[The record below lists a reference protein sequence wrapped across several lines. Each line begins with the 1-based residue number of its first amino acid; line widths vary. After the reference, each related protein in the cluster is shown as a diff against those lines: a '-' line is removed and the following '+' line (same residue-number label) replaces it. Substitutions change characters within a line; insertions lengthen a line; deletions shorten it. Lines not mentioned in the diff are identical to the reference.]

1 MRMHPSLKVLAAA
14 LLTVTL
20 LPGCTIFSGRTLRVG
35 IVGEPA
41 GLELAYTDDASALVG
56 SMVHAGLYRADASF
70 SPTPVLAAGDASS
83 AAGGT
88 KWRVTLR
95 PGLTFHDGSLLTAED
110 VKFTYELAAST
121 RCPLVSDICAVVG
134 NHLVSV
140 ESATDGTLTFTLKSP
155 WAPWQTRGLTIPILP
170 KATLTASLAR
180 LQAKVQSADR
190 NAVSLTRENIAAD
203 IDGGGCAASGG
214 TNCTYASRVTELERT
229 LADAGL
235 DLPDPRGYPQ
245 LNSAGEATGSRDDEQ
260 YARALYARLT
270 ALEGLLLS
278 PTDGQLAAAFPL
290 LDVQSAPVGAGPY
303 EFVERVPGTFVQ
315 LAAFKGYALGVAP
328 MSAMTM
334 TVFASTA
341 GVVKSFQGGGIDWA
355 PDLRAADVAGL
366 NVSSDATLLHTASLR
381 GYNYLAFNTREGRL
395 FANGVARRALASCV
409 DIPAILTGATDD
421 TGIKISSTVAP
432 TSWAAENPAAAESTR
447 DVAGARAALV
457 ADGWVAGQD
466 GVFARAGV
474 RLEADIIVREGQVAR
489 SRAAQLIVDQVA
501 ECGISLT
508 VAELPFVTDIAARLR
523 YPNDFDLYLG
533 AWQWSLDPDDSDIFA
548 STGCPTEE
556 SPAGKNFVCWSNA
569 RVDQLLA
576 QGVSAGSVSSRVG
589 IYATIQSIR
598 RSERPY
604 LLLWGDPGYALIR
617 NRITWATRASDVQSP
632 LYAWSIHT
640 WDLQK

>member
-1 MRMHPSLKVLAAA
+1 MHRSLKVLAAT
-14 LLTVTL
+14 LLTASL
-20 LPGCTIFSGRTLRVG
+20 LTGCSIFSARTIRAG

-41 GLELAYTDDASALVG
+41 GLELSYTDDASAFVG
-56 SMVHAGLYRADASF
+56 SMVHAGLYRADSTFAPS
-70 SPTPVLAAGDASS
+70 PVLAEGDASS

-95 PGLTFHDGSLLTAED
+95 SGLTFHDGSPLTTDD

-121 RCPLVSDICAVVG
+121 RCPLVSDICAVVA

-140 ESATDGTLTFTLKSP
+140 EAGADGALTFTLKSP

-170 KATLTASLAR
+170 KATLESSLAR
-180 LQAKVQSADR
+180 LQAKVQAADR

-245 LNSAGEATGSRDDEQ
+245 LSSVGEPTGSRDDEG
-260 YARALYARLT
+260 YARALYVRLA
-270 ALEGLLLS
+270 ALESLLLA
-278 PTDGQLAAAFPL
+278 PTEGQLAAAFPL

-303 EFVERVPGTFVQ
+303 EFVERVPGSYVQ
-315 LAAFKGYALGVAP
+315 LASFKAFALGEPP
-328 MSAMTM
+328 MSAMTL
-334 TVFASTA
+334 TIFTSST
-341 GVVKSFQGGGIDWA
+341 GVAKAYQGGALDWA

-366 NVSSDATLLHTASLR
+366 TVSEDSTLLHVASLR
-381 GYNYLAFNTREGRL
+381 GYNYLAFNTRDGRI
-395 FANGVARRALASCV
+395 FANSVTRRAIASCV
-409 DIPAILTGATDD
+409 DLPAITAGATDG

-432 TSWAAENPAAAESTR
+432 TSWAAENPAAAETSR
-447 DVAGARAALV
+447 DVAGARAALI
-457 ADGWVAGQD
+457 ADGWTAGED
-466 GVFARAGV
+466 GIFARAGT

-489 SRAAQLIVDQVA
+489 VRAAQLIVDQVA

-508 VAELPFVTDIAARLR
+508 VAELPFTTDIAPRLR

-548 STGCPTEE
+548 SAACPTEE
-556 SPAGKNFVCWSNA
+556 APAGKNFVCWSSP
-569 RVDQLLA
+569 RVDELLA
-576 QGVSAGSVSSRVG
+576 QGVAAGSINSRVG
-589 IYATIQSIR
+589 IYATIQSLR

-604 LLLWGDPGYALIR
+604 LLLWGEPAYALLR
-617 NRITWATRASDVQSP
+617 NRFTWPTREADIQSP

>member
-1 MRMHPSLKVLAAA
+1 MRRSLKILAAA
-14 LLTVTL
+14 LLTATL
-20 LPGCTIFSGRTLRVG
+20 LSGCSVFSARTIRAG

-41 GLELAYTDDASALVG
+41 GLELSYTDDASALVG
-56 SMVHAGLYRADASF
+56 SMVHAGLYRADATF
-70 SPTPVLAAGDASS
+70 APTPVLVTGDASS

-95 PGLTFHDGSLLTAED
+95 SGLTFHDGSPLTTDD

-140 ESATDGTLTFTLKSP
+140 EAGADGALTFTLKAP
-155 WAPWQTRGLTIPILP
+155 WAPWQTRGLTVPILP
-170 KATLTASLAR
+170 KATLAASLAR
-180 LQAKVQSADR
+180 LQEKVKSADR

-203 IDGGGCAASGG
+203 IGGGGCAASGG

-245 LNSAGEATGSRDDEQ
+245 LNSAGEPTGSRDDEQ

-270 ALEGLLLS
+270 SLEALLLS
-278 PTDGQLAAAFPL
+278 PTEGQLAAAFPL
-290 LDVQSAPVGAGPY
+290 LDVQNAPIGAGPY
-303 EFVERVPGTFVQ
+303 EFVERVPGSYVQ
-315 LAAFKGYALGVAP
+315 LAAFKGFALGEPP
-328 MSAMTM
+328 MSAAAL
-334 TVFASTA
+334 TVFASPA
-341 GVVKSFQGGGIDWA
+341 GVVKAFQSGAIDWA

-366 NVSSDATLLHTASLR
+366 AVSDDATLLHAASLR
-381 GYNYLAFNTREGRL
+381 GYNYLAFNTRDGRI
-395 FANGVARRALASCV
+395 FANSVTRRALASCV
-409 DIPAILTGATDD
+409 DLPAVIAGATDN
-421 TGIKISSTVAP
+421 TGIAISSTVAP
-432 TSWAAENPAAAESTR
+432 TSWAAENPAAAETTR
-447 DVAGARAALV
+447 DVPGARAALI
-457 ADGWVAGQD
+457 ADGWVAGED
-466 GVFARAGV
+466 GVFTRAGI

-489 SRAAQLIVDQVA
+489 TRAAQLIVDQVA
-501 ECGISLT
+501 ECGIALT
-508 VAELPFVTDIAARLR
+508 VAELPFTTDIAPRLR

-533 AWQWSLDPDDSDIFA
+533 AWQWGLDPDDSDIFA
-548 STGCPTEE
+548 SNACPTEE
-556 SPAGKNFVCWSNA
+556 APAGKNFVCWSST

-576 QGVSAGSVSSRVG
+576 QGLSAGSISSRVG
-589 IYATIQSIR
+589 IYATVQSLR

-604 LLLWGDPGYALIR
+604 LLLWGDPGYALLR
-617 NRITWATRASDVQSP
+617 NRFTWATRATDLQSL

>member
-1 MRMHPSLKVLAAA
+1 MRRSLKILAAA
-14 LLTVTL
+14 LLAATL
-20 LPGCTIFSGRTLRVG
+20 LSGCSVFSARTIRAG

-41 GLELAYTDDASALVG
+41 GLELSYTDDASALVG
-56 SMVHAGLYRADASF
+56 SMVHAGLYRADATF
-70 SPTPVLAAGDASS
+70 APTPVLVTGDASS

-95 PGLTFHDGSLLTAED
+95 SGLTFHDGSPLTTDD

-134 NHLVSV
+134 NHLASV
-140 ESATDGTLTFTLKSP
+140 EAGADGALTFTLKAP
-155 WAPWQTRGLTIPILP
+155 WAPWQTRGLTVPILP
-170 KATLTASLAR
+170 KATLAASLAR
-180 LQAKVQSADR
+180 LQEKVKSADR

-203 IDGGGCAASGG
+203 IGGGGCAASGG

-245 LNSAGEATGSRDDEQ
+245 LNSAGEPTGSRDDEQ

-270 ALEGLLLS
+270 SLEALLLS
-278 PTDGQLAAAFPL
+278 PTEGQLAASFPL
-290 LDVQSAPVGAGPY
+290 LDVQNAPIGAGPY
-303 EFVERVPGTFVQ
+303 EFVERVPGSYVQ
-315 LAAFKGYALGVAP
+315 LAAFKGFALGEPP
-328 MSAMTM
+328 MSAAAL
-334 TVFASTA
+334 TVFASPA
-341 GVVKSFQGGGIDWA
+341 GVVKAFQSGAIDWA

-366 NVSSDATLLHTASLR
+366 AVSDDATLLHAASLR
-381 GYNYLAFNTREGRL
+381 GYNYLAFNTRDGRI
-395 FANGVARRALASCV
+395 FANSVTRRALASCV
-409 DIPAILTGATDD
+409 DLPAVIAGATDN
-421 TGIKISSTVAP
+421 TGIAISSTVAP
-432 TSWAAENPAAAESTR
+432 TSWAAENPAAAETTR
-447 DVAGARAALV
+447 DVPGARAALI
-457 ADGWVAGQD
+457 ADGWVAGED
-466 GVFARAGV
+466 GVFTRAGT

-489 SRAAQLIVDQVA
+489 TRAAQLIVDQVA

-508 VAELPFVTDIAARLR
+508 VAELPFTTDIAPRLR

-533 AWQWSLDPDDSDIFA
+533 AWQWGLDPDDSDIFA
-548 STGCPTEE
+548 SNACPTEE
-556 SPAGKNFVCWSNA
+556 APAGKNFVCWSST

-576 QGVSAGSVSSRVG
+576 QGLSAGSISSRVG
-589 IYATIQSIR
+589 IYATVQSLR

-604 LLLWGDPGYALIR
+604 LLLWGDPGYALLR
-617 NRITWATRASDVQSP
+617 NRFTWATRATDLQSP

>member
-1 MRMHPSLKVLAAA
+1 MRRSLKILAAA
-14 LLTVTL
+14 LLTATL
-20 LPGCTIFSGRTLRVG
+20 LSGCSVFSARTIRAG

-41 GLELAYTDDASALVG
+41 GLELSYTDDASALVG
-56 SMVHAGLYRADASF
+56 SMVHAGLYRADATF
-70 SPTPVLAAGDASS
+70 APTPVLVTGDASS

-95 PGLTFHDGSLLTAED
+95 SGLTFHDGSPLTTDD

-140 ESATDGTLTFTLKSP
+140 EAGADGALTFTLKAP
-155 WAPWQTRGLTIPILP
+155 WAPWQTRGLTVPILP
-170 KATLTASLAR
+170 KATLAASLAR
-180 LQAKVQSADR
+180 LQEKVKSADR

-203 IDGGGCAASGG
+203 IGGGGCAASGG

-245 LNSAGEATGSRDDEQ
+245 LNSAGEPTGSRDDEQ

-270 ALEGLLLS
+270 SLEALLLS
-278 PTDGQLAAAFPL
+278 PTEGQLAAAFPL
-290 LDVQSAPVGAGPY
+290 LDVQSAPIGAGPY
-303 EFVERVPGTFVQ
+303 EFVERVPGSYVQ
-315 LAAFKGYALGVAP
+315 LAAFNGFALGEPP
-328 MSAMTM
+328 MSAAAL
-334 TVFASTA
+334 TVFASPA
-341 GVVKSFQGGGIDWA
+341 GVVKAFQSGAIDWA

-366 NVSSDATLLHTASLR
+366 AVNDDATLLHAASLR
-381 GYNYLAFNTREGRL
+381 GYNYLAFNTRDGRI
-395 FANGVARRALASCV
+395 FANSVTRRALASCV
-409 DIPAILTGATDD
+409 DLPAVIAGATDN
-421 TGIKISSTVAP
+421 TGIAISSTVAP
-432 TSWAAENPAAAESTR
+432 TSWAAENPAAAETTR
-447 DVAGARAALV
+447 DVPGARAALI
-457 ADGWVAGQD
+457 ADGWVAGED
-466 GVFARAGV
+466 GVFTRAGI

-489 SRAAQLIVDQVA
+489 TRAAQLIVDQVA
-501 ECGISLT
+501 ECGIALT
-508 VAELPFVTDIAARLR
+508 VAELPFTTDIAPRLR

-533 AWQWSLDPDDSDIFA
+533 AWQWGLDPDDSDIFA
-548 STGCPTEE
+548 SNACPTEE
-556 SPAGKNFVCWSNA
+556 APAGKNFVCWSST

-576 QGVSAGSVSSRVG
+576 QGLSAGSISSRVG
-589 IYATIQSIR
+589 IYATVQSLR

-604 LLLWGDPGYALIR
+604 LLLWGDPGYALLR
-617 NRITWATRASDVQSP
+617 NRFTWATRATDLQSP

>member
-1 MRMHPSLKVLAAA
+1 MHRSLKVLAAA
-14 LLTVTL
+14 LLTATL
-20 LPGCTIFSGRTLRVG
+20 LSGCSVFSARTIRAG

-41 GLELAYTDDASALVG
+41 GLELSYTDDASALVG
-56 SMVHAGLYRADASF
+56 SMVHAGLYRADATF
-70 SPTPVLAAGDASS
+70 APIPVLADGDASS

-95 PGLTFHDGSLLTAED
+95 SGLTFHDGSPLTTDD

-121 RCPLVSDICAVVG
+121 RCPLVSDICAVVA

-140 ESATDGTLTFTLKSP
+140 EAGADGALTFTLKAP

-170 KATLTASLAR
+170 KTTLATSLAR

-245 LNSAGEATGSRDDEQ
+245 LSSVGEPTGSRDDEG
-260 YARALYARLT
+260 YARALYVRLA

-278 PTDGQLAAAFPL
+278 PTEGQLAAAFPL

-303 EFVERVPGTFVQ
+303 EFVERVPGSYVQ
-315 LAAFKGYALGVAP
+315 LAAFKGFALGEPP

-334 TVFASTA
+334 TIFTSAT
-341 GVVKSFQGGGIDWA
+341 GVAKAYQGGAIDWA

-366 NVSSDATLLHTASLR
+366 TVNDDSTLLHMASLR
-381 GYNYLAFNTREGRL
+381 GYNYLAFNTRDGRI
-395 FANGVARRALASCV
+395 FANSVTRRALASCV
-409 DIPAILTGATDD
+409 DLPAIITGATDG

-432 TSWAAENPAAAESTR
+432 TSWAAENPAAAETAR
-447 DVAGARAALV
+447 DVAGARAALI
-457 ADGWVAGQD
+457 ADGWAAGED
-466 GVFARAGV
+466 GIFARAGT
-474 RLEADIIVREGQVAR
+474 RLEADIIVREGQAAR
-489 SRAAQLIVDQVA
+489 TRAAQLIVDQVA

-508 VAELPFVTDIAARLR
+508 VAELPFTTDIAPRLR

-548 STGCPTEE
+548 SGACPTEDA
-556 SPAGKNFVCWSNA
+556 PAGKNFVCWSSP
-569 RVDQLLA
+569 RVDELLA
-576 QGVSAGSVSSRVG
+576 QGVSAGSISSRVG
-589 IYATIQSIR
+589 IYATIQSLR

-604 LLLWGDPGYALIR
+604 LLLWGEPAYALLR
-617 NRITWATRASDVQSP
+617 NRFTWATREADIQSP

>member
-1 MRMHPSLKVLAAA
+1 MHRSLKILAAA
-14 LLTVTL
+14 LLAVTL
-20 LPGCTIFSGRTLRVG
+20 LSGCTLLSGRTLRAG

-56 SMVHAGLYRADASF
+56 SLVHAGLYRPDATF
-70 SPTPVLAAGDASS
+70 APIPVLADGDASS

-95 PGLTFHDGSLLTAED
+95 SGLTFHDGSPLTADD
-110 VKFTYELAAST
+110 VVFTYELAAST
-121 RCPLVSDICAVVG
+121 RCPLVSDICAVVA
-134 NHLVSV
+134 NHLVAV
-140 ESATDGTLTFTLKSP
+140 EAGADGALTFTLKSP

-180 LQAKVQSADR
+180 LQAKVQAADR

-245 LNSAGEATGSRDDEQ
+245 LSSAGEPTGSRDDEQ
-260 YARALYARLT
+260 YARALYARLA
-270 ALEGLLLS
+270 ALEGLLLA
-278 PTDGQLAAAFPL
+278 PTEGQLAAGFPL

-303 EFVERVPGTFVQ
+303 EFVERVPGSYVQ
-315 LAAFKGYALGVAP
+315 LAAFKEFALGTPP
-328 MSAMTM
+328 MSAMLL
-334 TVFASTA
+334 TVFVSPA
-341 GVVKSFQGGGIDWA
+341 GVVKAFQASGIDWA
-355 PDLRAADVAGL
+355 PDLRSADVAGL
-366 NVSSDATLLHTASLR
+366 SVSDDATLLHTASLR

-395 FANGVARRALASCV
+395 FANSIIRRALASCV
-409 DIPAILTGATDD
+409 DIPAIITGATDE

-432 TSWAAENPAAAESTR
+432 TSWAAENPAATETTR
-447 DVAGARAALV
+447 DVAGARAALIS
-457 ADGWVAGQD
+457 DGWVAGED
-466 GVFARAGV
+466 GVFTRAGT
-474 RLEADIIVREGQVAR
+474 RLEADIIVREGQAAR
-489 SRAAQLIVDQVA
+489 TRAAQLIVDQVA

-508 VAELPFVTDIAARLR
+508 VAELPFTTNIAPRLR

-548 STGCPTEE
+548 SSACPTEE
-556 SPAGKNFVCWSNA
+556 APAGKNFVCWSSS

-576 QGVSAGSVSSRVG
+576 QGVSAGSLSSRVG
-589 IYATIQSIR
+589 IYATIQSLR

-604 LLLWGDPGYALIR
+604 LLLWGDPGYALLR
-617 NRITWATRASDVQSP
+617 NRFTWETKATDVQSP

>member
-1 MRMHPSLKVLAAA
+1 MRRSLKVLAAA
-14 LLTVTL
+14 LLTATL
-20 LPGCTIFSGRTLRVG
+20 LSGCSVFSARTIRAG

-41 GLELAYTDDASALVG
+41 GLELSYTDDASALVG
-56 SMVHAGLYRADASF
+56 SMVQAGLYRADATF
-70 SPTPVLAAGDASS
+70 APTPVLVTGDASS

-95 PGLTFHDGSLLTAED
+95 SGLTFHDGSPLTTDD

-140 ESATDGTLTFTLKSP
+140 EAGADGALTFTLKAP
-155 WAPWQTRGLTIPILP
+155 WAPWQTRGLTVPILP
-170 KATLTASLAR
+170 KATLAASLAR
-180 LQAKVQSADR
+180 LQEKVKSADR

-203 IDGGGCAASGG
+203 IGGGGCAASGG

-245 LNSAGEATGSRDDEQ
+245 LNSAGEPTGSRDDEQ

-270 ALEGLLLS
+270 SLEALLLS
-278 PTDGQLAAAFPL
+278 PTEGQLAAAFPL
-290 LDVQSAPVGAGPY
+290 LDVQNAPIGAGPY
-303 EFVERVPGTFVQ
+303 EFVERVPGSYVQ
-315 LAAFKGYALGVAP
+315 LAAFKGFALGEPP
-328 MSAMTM
+328 MSAAAL
-334 TVFASTA
+334 TVFTSPA
-341 GVVKSFQGGGIDWA
+341 GVVKAFQSGAIDWA

-366 NVSSDATLLHTASLR
+366 AVSDDATLLHAASLR
-381 GYNYLAFNTREGRL
+381 GYNYLAFNTRDGRI
-395 FANGVARRALASCV
+395 FANSVTRRALASCV
-409 DIPAILTGATDD
+409 DLPAVIAGATDN
-421 TGIKISSTVAP
+421 TGIAISSTVAP
-432 TSWAAENPAAAESTR
+432 TSWAAENPAAAETTR
-447 DVAGARAALV
+447 DVPGARAALI
-457 ADGWVAGQD
+457 ADGWVAGED
-466 GVFARAGV
+466 GVFTRAGT

-489 SRAAQLIVDQVA
+489 TRAAQLIVDQVA

-508 VAELPFVTDIAARLR
+508 VAELPFTTDIAPRLR

-533 AWQWSLDPDDSDIFA
+533 AWQWGLDPDDSDIFA
-548 STGCPTEE
+548 SNACPTEE
-556 SPAGKNFVCWSNA
+556 APAGKNFVCWSST

-576 QGVSAGSVSSRVG
+576 QGLSAGSISSRVG
-589 IYATIQSIR
+589 IYATVQSLR

-604 LLLWGDPGYALIR
+604 LLLWGDPGYALLR
-617 NRITWATRASDVQSP
+617 NRFTWATRATDLQSP

>member
-1 MRMHPSLKVLAAA
+1 MHRSLKILAAA
-14 LLTVTL
+14 LLTATL
-20 LPGCTIFSGRTLRVG
+20 LSGCTILSGRTLRAG

-56 SMVHAGLYRADASF
+56 SLVHAGLYRPDATF
-70 SPTPVLAAGDASS
+70 APIPVLADGDASS

-88 KWRVTLR
+88 NWRVTLR
-95 PGLTFHDGSLLTAED
+95 SGLTFHDGSPLTADD
-110 VKFTYELAAST
+110 VVFTYELAAST
-121 RCPLVSDICAVVG
+121 RCPLVSDICAVVA
-134 NHLVSV
+134 NHLVAV
-140 ESATDGTLTFTLKSP
+140 EAGADGGLTFTLKSP

-180 LQAKVQSADR
+180 LQAKVQAADR

-245 LNSAGEATGSRDDEQ
+245 LSSAGEPTGSRDDEQ
-260 YARALYARLT
+260 YARALYARLA
-270 ALEGLLLS
+270 ALEGLLLA
-278 PTDGQLAAAFPL
+278 PTEGQLAAGFPL

-303 EFVERVPGTFVQ
+303 EFVERVPGSYVQ
-315 LAAFKGYALGVAP
+315 LAAFKEFALGTPP
-328 MSAMTM
+328 MSAMLL
-334 TVFASTA
+334 TVFVSPA
-341 GVVKSFQGGGIDWA
+341 GVVKAFQASGIDWA
-355 PDLRAADVAGL
+355 PDLRSADVAGL
-366 NVSSDATLLHTASLR
+366 SVSDDATLLHTASLR

-395 FANGVARRALASCV
+395 FANSIIRRALASCV
-409 DIPAILTGATDD
+409 DIPAIITGATDE

-432 TSWAAENPAAAESTR
+432 TSWAAENPAATETTR
-447 DVAGARAALV
+447 DVAGARAALIS
-457 ADGWVAGQD
+457 DGWVAGED
-466 GVFARAGV
+466 GVFTRAGT
-474 RLEADIIVREGQVAR
+474 RLEADIIVREGQAAR
-489 SRAAQLIVDQVA
+489 TRAAQLIVDQVA

-508 VAELPFVTDIAARLR
+508 VAELPFTTNIAPRLR

-548 STGCPTEE
+548 SSACPTEE
-556 SPAGKNFVCWSNA
+556 APAGKNFVCWSSS

-576 QGVSAGSVSSRVG
+576 QGVSAGSLSSRVG
-589 IYATIQSIR
+589 IYATIQSLR

-604 LLLWGDPGYALIR
+604 LLLWGDPGYALLR
-617 NRITWATRASDVQSP
+617 NRFTWETKATDVQSP

>member
-1 MRMHPSLKVLAAA
+1 MRRSLKVLAAA
-14 LLTVTL
+14 LLTTTL
-20 LPGCTIFSGRTLRVG
+20 LSGCSVFSARTIRAG

-41 GLELAYTDDASALVG
+41 GLELSYTDDASALVG
-56 SMVHAGLYRADASF
+56 SMVHAGLYRADATF
-70 SPTPVLAAGDASS
+70 APTPVLVTGDASS

-95 PGLTFHDGSLLTAED
+95 SGLTFHDGSPLTTDD

-140 ESATDGTLTFTLKSP
+140 EAGADGALTFTLKAP
-155 WAPWQTRGLTIPILP
+155 WAPWQTRGLTVPILP
-170 KATLTASLAR
+170 KATLAASLAR
-180 LQAKVQSADR
+180 LQEKVKSADR

-203 IDGGGCAASGG
+203 IGGGGCAASGG

-245 LNSAGEATGSRDDEQ
+245 LNSAGEPTGSRDDEQ

-270 ALEGLLLS
+270 SLEALLLS
-278 PTDGQLAAAFPL
+278 PTEGQLAAAFPL
-290 LDVQSAPVGAGPY
+290 LDVQNAPIGAGPY
-303 EFVERVPGTFVQ
+303 EFVERVPGSYVQ
-315 LAAFKGYALGVAP
+315 LAAFKGFALGEPP
-328 MSAMTM
+328 MSAAAL
-334 TVFASTA
+334 TVFASPA
-341 GVVKSFQGGGIDWA
+341 GVVKAFQSGAIDWA

-366 NVSSDATLLHTASLR
+366 AVSDDATLLHAASLR
-381 GYNYLAFNTREGRL
+381 GYNYLAFNTRDGRI
-395 FANGVARRALASCV
+395 FANSVTRRALASCV
-409 DIPAILTGATDD
+409 DLPAVIAGATDN
-421 TGIKISSTVAP
+421 TGIAISSTVAP
-432 TSWAAENPAAAESTR
+432 TSWAAENPAAAETTR
-447 DVAGARAALV
+447 DVPGARAALI
-457 ADGWVAGQD
+457 ADGWVAGED
-466 GVFARAGV
+466 GVFTRAGI

-489 SRAAQLIVDQVA
+489 IRAAQLIVDQVA

-508 VAELPFVTDIAARLR
+508 VAELPFTTDIAPRLR

-533 AWQWSLDPDDSDIFA
+533 AWQWGLDPDDSDIFA
-548 STGCPTEE
+548 SNACPTEE
-556 SPAGKNFVCWSNA
+556 APAGKNFVCWSST

-576 QGVSAGSVSSRVG
+576 QGLSAGSISSRVG
-589 IYATIQSIR
+589 IYATVQSLR

-604 LLLWGDPGYALIR
+604 LLLWGDPGYALLR
-617 NRITWATRASDVQSP
+617 NRFTWATRATDLQSP

>member
-1 MRMHPSLKVLAAA
+1 MHRSLKILAAA
-14 LLTVTL
+14 LLAVTL
-20 LPGCTIFSGRTLRVG
+20 LSGCTLLSGRTLRAG

-56 SMVHAGLYRADASF
+56 SLVHAGLYRPDATF
-70 SPTPVLAAGDASS
+70 APIPVLADGDASS

-95 PGLTFHDGSLLTAED
+95 SGLTFHDGSPLTADD
-110 VKFTYELAAST
+110 VVFTYELAAST
-121 RCPLVSDICAVVG
+121 RCPLVSDICAVVA
-134 NHLVSV
+134 NHLVAV
-140 ESATDGTLTFTLKSP
+140 EAGADGALTFTLKSP

-180 LQAKVQSADR
+180 LQAKVQAADR

-245 LNSAGEATGSRDDEQ
+245 LSSAGEPTGSRDDEQ
-260 YARALYARLT
+260 YARALYARLA
-270 ALEGLLLS
+270 ALEGLLLA
-278 PTDGQLAAAFPL
+278 PTEGQLAAGFPL

-303 EFVERVPGTFVQ
+303 EFVERVPGSYVQ
-315 LAAFKGYALGVAP
+315 LAAFKEFALGTPP
-328 MSAMTM
+328 MSAMLL
-334 TVFASTA
+334 TVFASPA
-341 GVVKSFQGGGIDWA
+341 GVVKAFQASGIDWA
-355 PDLRAADVAGL
+355 PDLRSADVAGL
-366 NVSSDATLLHTASLR
+366 SVSDDATLLHTASLR

-395 FANGVARRALASCV
+395 FANSIIRRALASCV
-409 DIPAILTGATDD
+409 DIPAIITGATDE

-432 TSWAAENPAAAESTR
+432 TSWAAENPAATETTR
-447 DVAGARAALV
+447 DVAGARAALIS
-457 ADGWVAGQD
+457 DGWVAGED
-466 GVFARAGV
+466 GVFTRAGT
-474 RLEADIIVREGQVAR
+474 RLEADIIVREGQAAR
-489 SRAAQLIVDQVA
+489 TRAAQLIVDQVA

-508 VAELPFVTDIAARLR
+508 VAELPFTSNIAPRLR

-548 STGCPTEE
+548 SSACPTEE
-556 SPAGKNFVCWSNA
+556 APAGKNFVCWSSS

-576 QGVSAGSVSSRVG
+576 QGVSAGSLSSRVG
-589 IYATIQSIR
+589 IYATIQSLR

-604 LLLWGDPGYALIR
+604 LLLWGDPGYALLR
-617 NRITWATRASDVQSP
+617 NRFTWETKATDVQSP

>member
-1 MRMHPSLKVLAAA
+1 MHRSLKVLAAA
-14 LLTVTL
+14 LITATL
-20 LPGCTIFSGRTLRVG
+20 LSGCSVFSARTIRAG

-41 GLELAYTDDASALVG
+41 GLELSYTDDASAFVG
-56 SMVHAGLYRADASF
+56 SMVHAGLYRADATF
-70 SPTPVLAAGDASS
+70 APTPVLAAGDASS

-95 PGLTFHDGSLLTAED
+95 TGLTFHDGSPVTTDD
-110 VKFTYELAAST
+110 VKFTYGLAAST
-121 RCPLVSDICAVVG
+121 RCPLVTDICAVVG

-140 ESATDGTLTFTLKSP
+140 EAGADGALTFTLKAP

-180 LQAKVQSADR
+180 LQEQVQSADR

-203 IDGGGCAASGG
+203 IGGGGCAASGG

-235 DLPDPRGYPQ
+235 DLPDPRGFPQ
-245 LNSAGEATGSRDDEQ
+245 LNSAGEPTGSRDDEQ

-270 ALEGLLLS
+270 ALEALLLS
-278 PTDGQLAAAFPL
+278 PTEGQLAAAFPL

-303 EFVERVPGTFVQ
+303 EFVERVPGSYLQ
-315 LAAFKGYALGVAP
+315 LAAFKGFAFGEPP
-328 MSAMTM
+328 MSATAL
-334 TVFASTA
+334 TVFASST
-341 GVVKSFQGGGIDWA
+341 GVVKAFQGGSIDWA
-355 PDLRAADVAGL
+355 PDLRAADVAGIT
-366 NVSSDATLLHTASLR
+366 VSDDATLLHTASLR
-381 GYNYLAFNTREGRL
+381 GYNYLAFNTREGRI
-395 FANGVARRALASCV
+395 FANSVARRALASCV
-409 DIPAILTGATDD
+409 DIPAVIAGATDG
-421 TGIKISSTVAP
+421 TGITISSTVAP
-432 TSWAAENPAAAESTR
+432 TSWAAENPAAAETTR
-447 DVAGARAALV
+447 DVAAARAALL
-457 ADGWVAGQD
+457 ADGWVAGED
-466 GVFARAGV
+466 GIFARGGT

-489 SRAAQLIVDQVA
+489 TRAAQLIVDQVA

-508 VAELPFVTDIAARLR
+508 VAELPFTTDIAPRLR

-533 AWQWSLDPDDSDIFA
+533 AWQWGLDPDDSDIFA
-548 STGCPTEE
+548 SNACPTEE
-556 SPAGKNFVCWSNA
+556 APAGKNFVCWSST

-576 QGVSAGSVSSRVG
+576 QGLAAGSTNSRVG
-589 IYATIQSIR
+589 IYATIQSLR

-604 LLLWGDPGYALIR
+604 LLLWGDPGFALLR
-617 NRITWATRASDVQSP
+617 NRFTWATKASDVQSP

>member
-1 MRMHPSLKVLAAA
+1 MHRSLKILAAA
-14 LLTVTL
+14 LLTATL
-20 LPGCTIFSGRTLRVG
+20 LSGCSIFSARTIRVG

-41 GLELAYTDDASALVG
+41 GLELSYTDDASALVG
-56 SMVHAGLYRADASF
+56 SMVHAGLYRADATF
-70 SPTPVLAAGDASS
+70 APTPVLVTGDASS

-95 PGLTFHDGSLLTAED
+95 SGLTFHDGSPLTTDD

-140 ESATDGTLTFTLKSP
+140 EAGADGALTFTLKAP
-155 WAPWQTRGLTIPILP
+155 WAPWQTRGLTVPILP
-170 KATLTASLAR
+170 KATLAASLAR
-180 LQAKVQSADR
+180 LQEKVKSADR

-203 IDGGGCAASGG
+203 IGGGGCAASGG

-245 LNSAGEATGSRDDEQ
+245 LNSAGEPTGSRDDEQ

-270 ALEGLLLS
+270 SLEALLLS
-278 PTDGQLAAAFPL
+278 PTEGQLAAAFPL
-290 LDVQSAPVGAGPY
+290 LDVQNAPIGAGPY
-303 EFVERVPGTFVQ
+303 EFVERVSGSYVQ
-315 LAAFKGYALGVAP
+315 LAAFKGFALGEPP
-328 MSAMTM
+328 MSAAAL
-334 TVFASTA
+334 TVFASPA
-341 GVVKSFQGGGIDWA
+341 GVVKAFQSGAIDWA

-366 NVSSDATLLHTASLR
+366 AVNDDATLLHAASLR
-381 GYNYLAFNTREGRL
+381 GYNYLAFNTRDGRI
-395 FANGVARRALASCV
+395 FANSVTRRALASCV
-409 DIPAILTGATDD
+409 DLPAVIAGATDN
-421 TGIKISSTVAP
+421 TGIAISSTVAP
-432 TSWAAENPAAAESTR
+432 TSWAAENPAAAETTR
-447 DVAGARAALV
+447 DVPGARAALI
-457 ADGWVAGQD
+457 ADGWVAGED
-466 GVFARAGV
+466 GVFTRAGI

-489 SRAAQLIVDQVA
+489 TRAAQLIVDQVA

-508 VAELPFVTDIAARLR
+508 VAELPFTTDIAPRLR

-533 AWQWSLDPDDSDIFA
+533 AWQWGLDPDDSDIFA
-548 STGCPTEE
+548 SNACPTEE
-556 SPAGKNFVCWSNA
+556 APAGKNFVCWSST

-576 QGVSAGSVSSRVG
+576 QGLSAGSISSRVG
-589 IYATIQSIR
+589 IYATVQSLR

-604 LLLWGDPGYALIR
+604 LLLWGDPGYALLR
-617 NRITWATRASDVQSP
+617 NRFTWATRATDLQSP

>member
-1 MRMHPSLKVLAAA
+1 MHRSLKVLAAA
-14 LLTVTL
+14 LLTATL
-20 LPGCTIFSGRTLRVG
+20 LSGCSVFSARTIRAG

-41 GLELAYTDDASALVG
+41 GLELSYTDDASALVG
-56 SMVHAGLYRADASF
+56 SMVHAGLYRADATF
-70 SPTPVLAAGDASS
+70 APTPVLADGDASS

-95 PGLTFHDGSLLTAED
+95 SGLTFHDGSPLTTDD

-121 RCPLVSDICAVVG
+121 RCPLVSDICAVVA

-140 ESATDGTLTFTLKSP
+140 EAGADGALTFTLKSP

-245 LNSAGEATGSRDDEQ
+245 LNSAGEPTGSRDDEQ
-260 YARALYARLT
+260 YARALYVRLA
-270 ALEGLLLS
+270 ALEGLLLA
-278 PTDGQLAAAFPL
+278 PTEGQIGAAYPL

-303 EFVERVPGTFVQ
+303 EFEERVPGSYVQ
-315 LAAFKGYALGVAP
+315 LSAFKGFALGAPP
-328 MSAMTM
+328 MSAITL
-334 TVFASTA
+334 TVFASPS
-341 GVVKSFQGGGIDWA
+341 GVVKAFKSGGIDWA

-366 NVSSDATLLHTASLR
+366 SVSDDATLLHVASLR
-381 GYNYLAFNTREGRL
+381 GYNYLAFNTREGRI
-395 FANGVARRALASCV
+395 FANSVTRRALASCV
-409 DIPAILTGATDD
+409 DLPAIISGATDG

-432 TSWAAENPAAAESTR
+432 TSWAAENPAAAEATR
-447 DVAGARAALV
+447 DVAGARAALI
-457 ADGWVAGQD
+457 ADGWAAGED
-466 GVFARAGV
+466 GIFARAGT

-489 SRAAQLIVDQVA
+489 TRAAQLIVDQVA
-501 ECGISLT
+501 ECGIALT
-508 VAELPFVTDIAARLR
+508 VAELPFTTDIAPRLR
-523 YPNDFDLYLG
+523 YPNDFDVYLG
-533 AWQWSLDPDDSDIFA
+533 AWQWGLDPDDSDIFTSSA
-548 STGCPTEE
+548 CPTEE
-556 SPAGKNFVCWSNA
+556 APAGKNFVCWSNS

-576 QGVSAGSVSSRVG
+576 QGVSAGSISSRVG
-589 IYATIQSIR
+589 IYATIQALR

-604 LLLWGDPGYALIR
+604 LLLWGDPAYALLR
-617 NRITWATRASDVQSP
+617 NRFTWATKEADVQSP
-632 LYAWSIHT
+632 LYAWAIHT

>member
-1 MRMHPSLKVLAAA
+1 MHRSLRVLAAA
-14 LLTVTL
+14 LLTATVL
-20 LPGCTIFSGRTLRVG
+20 SGCSVFSARTIRAG

-41 GLELAYTDDASALVG
+41 GLEAAYTDDASALVG
-56 SMVHAGLYRADASF
+56 SMVHAGLYRADATF
-70 SPTPVLAAGDASS
+70 APAPVLAEGEAAS

-95 PGLTFHDGSLLTAED
+95 SGLTFHDGSPLTTDD

-121 RCPLVSDICAVVG
+121 RCPLVSDICAVVA

-140 ESATDGTLTFTLKSP
+140 EAGADGALTFTLKSP

-170 KATLTASLAR
+170 KAALTASLAR
-180 LQAKVQSADR
+180 LQAQVQAADR

-245 LNSAGEATGSRDDEQ
+245 LNSAGEPTGSRDDEQ
-260 YARALYARLT
+260 YGRALYVRLA
-270 ALEGLLLS
+270 ALEGLLLA
-278 PTDGQLAAAFPL
+278 PTEGQLGAAYPL
-290 LDVQSAPVGAGPY
+290 LDVQSAPIGAGPY
-303 EFVERVPGTFVQ
+303 SFVERVPGGYVQ
-315 LAAFKGYALGVAP
+315 LAAFNGFALGAP
-328 MSAMTM
+328 PMTAMTLS
-334 TVFASTA
+334 VFASPSGA
-341 GVVKSFQGGGIDWA
+341 VKSFQSGAIDWV
-355 PDLRAADVAGL
+355 PDLRASDVAGL
-366 NVSSDATLLHTASLR
+366 NVSDDATLLHVASLR

-395 FANGVARRALASCV
+395 FSNSVTRRALASCV
-409 DIPAILTGATDD
+409 DLPAIITGATDG

-432 TSWAAENPAAAESTR
+432 TSWATENPPPAETTR
-447 DVAGARAALV
+447 DVAGARAALI
-457 ADGWVAGQD
+457 ADGWAAGED
-466 GVFARAGV
+466 GIFARAGT

-489 SRAAQLIVDQVA
+489 TRAAQLLVDQVA

-508 VAELPFVTDIAARLR
+508 VAELPYTTDIAPRLR

-548 STGCPTEE
+548 SSACPTEE
-556 SPAGKNFVCWSNA
+556 APAGKNFVCWSSS
-569 RVDQLLA
+569 RVDQLLS
-576 QGVSAGSVSSRVG
+576 QGVSAGSISSRVG
-589 IYATIQSIR
+589 IYATIQSLR
-598 RSERPY
+598 RSDRPY
-604 LLLWGDPGYALIR
+604 LLLWGEPGYALLR
-617 NRITWATRASDVQSP
+617 NRFTWATRAADVQSP

>member
-1 MRMHPSLKVLAAA
+1 MHRSLKILAAA
-14 LLTVTL
+14 LLTATL
-20 LPGCTIFSGRTLRVG
+20 LSGCTIFSGRTLRAG

-56 SMVHAGLYRADASF
+56 SLVHAGLYRPDATF
-70 SPTPVLAAGDASS
+70 APIPVLADGDASS

-95 PGLTFHDGSLLTAED
+95 SGLTFHDGSPLTADD
-110 VKFTYELAAST
+110 VVFTYELAAST
-121 RCPLVSDICAVVG
+121 RCPLVSDICAVVA
-134 NHLVSV
+134 NHLVAV
-140 ESATDGTLTFTLKSP
+140 EAGADGALTFTLKSP

-180 LQAKVQSADR
+180 LQAKVQAADR

-245 LNSAGEATGSRDDEQ
+245 LSSAGEPTGSRDDEQ
-260 YARALYARLT
+260 YARALYARLA
-270 ALEGLLLS
+270 ALEGLLLA
-278 PTDGQLAAAFPL
+278 PTEGQLAAGFPL

-303 EFVERVPGTFVQ
+303 EFVERVPGSYVQ
-315 LAAFKGYALGVAP
+315 LAAFKEFALGTPP
-328 MSAMTM
+328 MSAMLL
-334 TVFASTA
+334 TVFASPA
-341 GVVKSFQGGGIDWA
+341 GVVKAFQASGIDWA
-355 PDLRAADVAGL
+355 PDLRSADVAGL
-366 NVSSDATLLHTASLR
+366 SVSDDATLLHTASLR

-395 FANGVARRALASCV
+395 FANSIIRRALASCV
-409 DIPAILTGATDD
+409 DIPAIITGATDE

-432 TSWAAENPAAAESTR
+432 TSWAAENPAATETTR
-447 DVAGARAALV
+447 DVAGARAALIS
-457 ADGWVAGQD
+457 DGWVAGED
-466 GVFARAGV
+466 GVFTRAGT
-474 RLEADIIVREGQVAR
+474 RLEADIIVREGQAAR
-489 SRAAQLIVDQVA
+489 TRAAQLIVDQVA

-508 VAELPFVTDIAARLR
+508 VAELPFTSNIAPRLR

-548 STGCPTEE
+548 SSACPTEE
-556 SPAGKNFVCWSNA
+556 APAGKNFVCWSSS

-576 QGVSAGSVSSRVG
+576 QGVSAGSLSSRVG
-589 IYATIQSIR
+589 IYATIQSLR

-604 LLLWGDPGYALIR
+604 LLLWGDPGYALLR
-617 NRITWATRASDVQSP
+617 NRFTWETKATDVQSP

>member
-1 MRMHPSLKVLAAA
+1 MHRSLKVLAAT
-14 LLTVTL
+14 LLTASL
-20 LPGCTIFSGRTLRVG
+20 LTGCSIFSARTIRAG

-41 GLELAYTDDASALVG
+41 GLELSYTDDASALVG
-56 SMVHAGLYRADASF
+56 SMVHAGLYRADSTFAPS
-70 SPTPVLAAGDASS
+70 PVLAEGDASS

-95 PGLTFHDGSLLTAED
+95 SGLTFHDGSPLTTDD

-121 RCPLVSDICAVVG
+121 RCPLVSDICAVVA

-140 ESATDGTLTFTLKSP
+140 EAGADGALTFTLKSP

-170 KATLTASLAR
+170 KATLESSLAR
-180 LQAKVQSADR
+180 LQAKVQAADR

-245 LNSAGEATGSRDDEQ
+245 LSSVGEPTGSRDDEG
-260 YARALYARLT
+260 YARALYVRLA
-270 ALEGLLLS
+270 ALESLLLA
-278 PTDGQLAAAFPL
+278 PTEGQLAAAFPL

-303 EFVERVPGTFVQ
+303 EFVERVPGSYVQ
-315 LAAFKGYALGVAP
+315 LASFKAFALGEPP
-328 MSAMTM
+328 MSAMTL
-334 TVFASTA
+334 TIFTSST
-341 GVVKSFQGGGIDWA
+341 GVAKAYQGGALDWA

-366 NVSSDATLLHTASLR
+366 TVSEDSTLLHVASLR
-381 GYNYLAFNTREGRL
+381 GYNYLAFNTRDGRI
-395 FANGVARRALASCV
+395 FANSVTRRAIASCV
-409 DIPAILTGATDD
+409 DLPAITAGATDG

-432 TSWAAENPAAAESTR
+432 TSWAAENPAAAETSR
-447 DVAGARAALV
+447 DVAGARAALI
-457 ADGWVAGQD
+457 ADGWTAGED
-466 GVFARAGV
+466 GIFARAGT

-489 SRAAQLIVDQVA
+489 VRAAQLIVDQVA

-508 VAELPFVTDIAARLR
+508 VAELPFTTDIAPRLR

-548 STGCPTEE
+548 SAACPTEE
-556 SPAGKNFVCWSNA
+556 APAGKNFVCWSSP
-569 RVDQLLA
+569 RVDELLA
-576 QGVSAGSVSSRVG
+576 QGVAAGSINSRVG
-589 IYATIQSIR
+589 IYATIQSLR

-604 LLLWGDPGYALIR
+604 LLLWGEPAYALLR
-617 NRITWATRASDVQSP
+617 NRFTWPTREADIQSP

>member
-1 MRMHPSLKVLAAA
+1 MRRSLKILAAA
-14 LLTVTL
+14 LLAATL
-20 LPGCTIFSGRTLRVG
+20 LSGCSVFSARTIRAG

-41 GLELAYTDDASALVG
+41 GLELSYTDDASALVG
-56 SMVHAGLYRADASF
+56 SMVHAGLYRADATF
-70 SPTPVLAAGDASS
+70 APTPVLVTGDASS

-95 PGLTFHDGSLLTAED
+95 SGLTFHDGSPLTTDD

-140 ESATDGTLTFTLKSP
+140 EAGADGALTFTLKAP
-155 WAPWQTRGLTIPILP
+155 WAPWQTRGLTVPILP
-170 KATLTASLAR
+170 KATLAASLAR
-180 LQAKVQSADR
+180 LQEKVKSADR

-203 IDGGGCAASGG
+203 IGGGGCAASGG

-245 LNSAGEATGSRDDEQ
+245 LNSAGEPTGSRDDEQ

-270 ALEGLLLS
+270 SLEALLLS
-278 PTDGQLAAAFPL
+278 PTEGQLAAAFPL
-290 LDVQSAPVGAGPY
+290 LDVQNAPIGAGPY
-303 EFVERVPGTFVQ
+303 EFVERVPGSYVQ
-315 LAAFKGYALGVAP
+315 LAAFKGFALGEPP
-328 MSAMTM
+328 MSAAAL
-334 TVFASTA
+334 TVFASPA
-341 GVVKSFQGGGIDWA
+341 GVVKAFQSGAIDWA

-366 NVSSDATLLHTASLR
+366 AVSDDATLLHAASLR
-381 GYNYLAFNTREGRL
+381 GYNYLAFNTRDGRV
-395 FANGVARRALASCV
+395 FANSVTRRALAACV
-409 DIPAILTGATDD
+409 DLPAVIAGATDN
-421 TGIKISSTVAP
+421 TGIAISSTVAP
-432 TSWAAENPAAAESTR
+432 TSWAAENPAAAETTR
-447 DVAGARAALV
+447 DVPGARAALI
-457 ADGWVAGQD
+457 ADGWVAGED
-466 GVFARAGV
+466 GVFTRAGT

-489 SRAAQLIVDQVA
+489 TRAAQLIVDQVA

-508 VAELPFVTDIAARLR
+508 VAELPFTTDIAPRLR

-533 AWQWSLDPDDSDIFA
+533 AWQWGLDPDDSDIFA
-548 STGCPTEE
+548 SNACPTEE
-556 SPAGKNFVCWSNA
+556 APAGKNFVCWSST

-576 QGVSAGSVSSRVG
+576 QGLSAGSISSRVG
-589 IYATIQSIR
+589 IYATVQSLR

-604 LLLWGDPGYALIR
+604 LLLWGDPGYALLR
-617 NRITWATRASDVQSP
+617 NRFTWATRATDLQSP

>member
-1 MRMHPSLKVLAAA
+1 MHRSLQVLAAA
-14 LLTVTL
+14 LLTATL
-20 LPGCTIFSGRTLRVG
+20 LSGCSVFSARTIRAG

-41 GLELAYTDDASALVG
+41 GLELSYTDDASALVG
-56 SMVHAGLYRADASF
+56 SMVHAGLYRADATF
-70 SPTPVLAAGDASS
+70 APTPVLADGDASS

-95 PGLTFHDGSLLTAED
+95 SGLTFHDGSPLTTDD

-121 RCPLVSDICAVVG
+121 RCPLVSDICAVVA

-140 ESATDGTLTFTLKSP
+140 EAGADGALTFTLKAP

-170 KATLTASLAR
+170 KATLGSSLTR
-180 LQAKVQSADR
+180 LQAKLEAADR
-190 NAVSLTRENIAAD
+190 NAISLTRENIAAD

-235 DLPDPRGYPQ
+235 ELPDPRGYPQ
-245 LNSAGEATGSRDDEQ
+245 LSSVGEPTGSRDDEG
-260 YARALYARLT
+260 YARALYVRLA
-270 ALEGLLLS
+270 ALEGLLLA
-278 PTDGQLAAAFPL
+278 PTEGQLAAAFPL

-303 EFVERVPGTFVQ
+303 EFVERVPGSYVQ
-315 LAAFKGYALGVAP
+315 LAAFKAYALGEPP
-328 MSAMTM
+328 MSAMTL
-334 TVFASTA
+334 TVFTSPT
-341 GVVKSFQGGGIDWA
+341 GVAKAFQGGAIDWA

-366 NVSSDATLLHTASLR
+366 TVNDDASLLQVASLR
-381 GYNYLAFNTREGRL
+381 GYNYLAFNTRDGRI
-395 FANGVARRALASCV
+395 FASSVARRALASCV
-409 DIPAILTGATDD
+409 DVPAIIIGATDG

-432 TSWAAENPAAAESTR
+432 TSWAAENPAAAETTR
-447 DVAGARAALV
+447 DVAGARAALI
-457 ADGWVAGQD
+457 ADGWTAGED
-466 GVFARAGV
+466 GVFARAGT
-474 RLEADIIVREGQVAR
+474 RLEADIIVREGQAAR
-489 SRAAQLIVDQVA
+489 TRAAQLIVDQVA

-508 VAELPFVTDIAARLR
+508 VAELPFATDIAPRLR

-548 STGCPTEE
+548 SSACPTEDA
-556 SPAGKNFVCWSNA
+556 PAGKNFVCWSSP
-569 RVDQLLA
+569 RVDELLA
-576 QGVSAGSVSSRVG
+576 QGVSAGSISSRVG
-589 IYATIQSIR
+589 IYATIQSLR

-604 LLLWGDPGYALIR
+604 LLLWGEPAYALLR
-617 NRITWATRASDVQSP
+617 NRFTWATREADIQSP

>member
-1 MRMHPSLKVLAAA
+1 MHRSLKILAAA
-14 LLTVTL
+14 LLTATL
-20 LPGCTIFSGRTLRVG
+20 LSGCSIFSARTIRVG

-41 GLELAYTDDASALVG
+41 GLELSYTDDSSALVG
-56 SMVHAGLYRADASF
+56 SMVHAGLYRADATF
-70 SPTPVLAAGDASS
+70 APTPVLAEGDASS

-95 PGLTFHDGSLLTAED
+95 SGLTFHDGSPLTTED

-121 RCPLVSDICAVVG
+121 RCPLVSDICAVVA

-140 ESATDGTLTFTLKSP
+140 EAGADGALTFTLKSP

-180 LQAKVQSADR
+180 LQEKVQSADR

-245 LNSAGEATGSRDDEQ
+245 LSSAGEPTGSRDDEG
-260 YARALYARLT
+260 YARALYVRLA
-270 ALEGLLLS
+270 ALEGLLLA
-278 PTDGQLAAAFPL
+278 PTEGQLGAAYPL

-303 EFVERVPGTFVQ
+303 EFVERVPGGYVQ
-315 LAAFKGYALGVAP
+315 LSAFKGFALGSPP
-328 MSAMTM
+328 MTSMTL
-334 TVFASTA
+334 TVFASPA
-341 GVVKSFQGGGIDWA
+341 GVVKSFQSGGIDWA

-366 NVSSDATLLHTASLR
+366 SVSDDATLLHVASLR
-381 GYNYLAFNTREGRL
+381 GYNYLAFNTRDGRI
-395 FANGVARRALASCV
+395 FANSVTRRALASCV
-409 DIPAILTGATDD
+409 DLPAIITGATDD

-432 TSWAAENPAAAESTR
+432 TSWAAENPAAAEATR
-447 DVAGARAALV
+447 DVAGARAALI
-457 ADGWVAGQD
+457 ADGWSAGED
-466 GVFARAGV
+466 GIFTRAGT

-489 SRAAQLIVDQVA
+489 TRAAQLIVDQVA
-501 ECGISLT
+501 ECGIALT
-508 VAELPFVTDIAARLR
+508 VAELPFTTDIAPRLR

-533 AWQWSLDPDDSDIFA
+533 AWQWSLDPDDTDIFS
-548 STGCPTEE
+548 STACPTEE
-556 SPAGKNFVCWSNA
+556 APAGKNFVCWSSSS
-569 RVDQLLA
+569 VDQLLA
-576 QGVSAGSVSSRVG
+576 QGVSAGSISSRVG
-589 IYATIQSIR
+589 IYATIQSLR

-604 LLLWGDPGYALIR
+604 LLLWGDPGYALLR
-617 NRITWATRASDVQSP
+617 NRFTWETREDDVKSP

-640 WDLQK
+640 WDLKK

>member
-1 MRMHPSLKVLAAA
+1 MRRSLKVLAAA
-14 LLTVTL
+14 LLTTTL
-20 LPGCTIFSGRTLRVG
+20 LSGCSVFSARTIRAG

-41 GLELAYTDDASALVG
+41 GLELSYTDDASALVG
-56 SMVHAGLYRADASF
+56 SMVHAGLYRADATF
-70 SPTPVLAAGDASS
+70 APTPVLVTGDASS

-95 PGLTFHDGSLLTAED
+95 SGLTFHDGSPLTTDD

-140 ESATDGTLTFTLKSP
+140 EAGADGALTFTLKAP
-155 WAPWQTRGLTIPILP
+155 WAPWQTRGLTVPILP
-170 KATLTASLAR
+170 KATLAASLAR
-180 LQAKVQSADR
+180 LQEKVKSADR

-203 IDGGGCAASGG
+203 IGGGGCAASGG

-245 LNSAGEATGSRDDEQ
+245 LNSAGEPTGSRDDEQ

-270 ALEGLLLS
+270 SLEALLLS
-278 PTDGQLAAAFPL
+278 PTEGQLAAAFPL
-290 LDVQSAPVGAGPY
+290 LDVQNAPIGAGPY
-303 EFVERVPGTFVQ
+303 EFVERVPGSYVQ
-315 LAAFKGYALGVAP
+315 LAAFKGFALGEPP
-328 MSAMTM
+328 MSAAAL
-334 TVFASTA
+334 TVFASPA
-341 GVVKSFQGGGIDWA
+341 GVVKAFQSGAIDWA

-366 NVSSDATLLHTASLR
+366 AVSDDATLLHAASLR
-381 GYNYLAFNTREGRL
+381 GYNYLAFNTRDGRI
-395 FANGVARRALASCV
+395 FANSVTRRALASCV
-409 DIPAILTGATDD
+409 DLPAVIAGATDN
-421 TGIKISSTVAP
+421 TGIAISSTVAP
-432 TSWAAENPAAAESTR
+432 TSWAAENPAAAETTR
-447 DVAGARAALV
+447 DVPGARAALI
-457 ADGWVAGQD
+457 ADGWVAGED
-466 GVFARAGV
+466 GVFTRAGI

-489 SRAAQLIVDQVA
+489 TRAAQLIVDQVA
-501 ECGISLT
+501 ECGIALT
-508 VAELPFVTDIAARLR
+508 VAELPFTTDIAPRLR

-533 AWQWSLDPDDSDIFA
+533 AWQWGLDPDDSDIFA
-548 STGCPTEE
+548 SNACPTEE
-556 SPAGKNFVCWSNA
+556 APAGKNFVCWSST

-576 QGVSAGSVSSRVG
+576 QGLSAGSISSRVG
-589 IYATIQSIR
+589 IYATVQSLR

-604 LLLWGDPGYALIR
+604 LLLWGDPGYALLR
-617 NRITWATRASDVQSP
+617 NRFTWATRATDLQSP

>member
-1 MRMHPSLKVLAAA
+1 MHRSLKVLAAA
-14 LLTVTL
+14 LLTATL
-20 LPGCTIFSGRTLRVG
+20 LSGCSVFSARTIRAG

-41 GLELAYTDDASALVG
+41 GLELSYTDDASALVG
-56 SMVHAGLYRADASF
+56 SMVHAGLYRADATF
-70 SPTPVLAAGDASS
+70 APTPVLADGDASS

-95 PGLTFHDGSLLTAED
+95 SGLTFHDGSPLTTDD

-121 RCPLVSDICAVVG
+121 RCPLVSDICAVVA

-140 ESATDGTLTFTLKSP
+140 EAGADGALTFTLKAP

-170 KATLTASLAR
+170 KATLGSSLTR
-180 LQAKVQSADR
+180 LQAKLEAADR
-190 NAVSLTRENIAAD
+190 NAISLTRENIAAD

-235 DLPDPRGYPQ
+235 ELPDPRGYPQ
-245 LNSAGEATGSRDDEQ
+245 LSSVGEPTGSRDDEG
-260 YARALYARLT
+260 YARALYVRLA
-270 ALEGLLLS
+270 ALEGLLLA
-278 PTDGQLAAAFPL
+278 PTEGQLAAAFPL

-303 EFVERVPGTFVQ
+303 EFVERVPGSYVQ
-315 LAAFKGYALGVAP
+315 LAAFKAYALGEPP
-328 MSAMTM
+328 MSAMTL
-334 TVFASTA
+334 TVFTSPT
-341 GVVKSFQGGGIDWA
+341 GVAKAFQGGAIDWA

-366 NVSSDATLLHTASLR
+366 TVNDDASLLQVASLR
-381 GYNYLAFNTREGRL
+381 GYNYLAFNTRDGRI
-395 FANGVARRALASCV
+395 FASSVARRALASCV
-409 DIPAILTGATDD
+409 DVPAIIIGATDG

-432 TSWAAENPAAAESTR
+432 TSWAAENPAAAETTR
-447 DVAGARAALV
+447 DVAGARAALI
-457 ADGWVAGQD
+457 ADGWAAGED
-466 GVFARAGV
+466 GVFARAGT
-474 RLEADIIVREGQVAR
+474 RLEADIIVREGQAAR
-489 SRAAQLIVDQVA
+489 TRAAQLIVDQVA

-508 VAELPFVTDIAARLR
+508 VAELPFATDIAPRLR

-548 STGCPTEE
+548 SSACPTEDA
-556 SPAGKNFVCWSNA
+556 PAGKNFVCWSSP
-569 RVDQLLA
+569 RVDELLA
-576 QGVSAGSVSSRVG
+576 QGVSAGSISSRVG
-589 IYATIQSIR
+589 IYATIQSLR

-604 LLLWGDPGYALIR
+604 LLLWGEPAYALLR
-617 NRITWATRASDVQSP
+617 NRFTWATREADIQSP

>member
-1 MRMHPSLKVLAAA
+1 MHRSLKVLAAT
-14 LLTVTL
+14 LLTACL
-20 LPGCTIFSGRTLRVG
+20 LTGCSIFSARTIRAG

-41 GLELAYTDDASALVG
+41 GLELSYTDDASALVG
-56 SMVHAGLYRADASF
+56 SMVHAGLYRADSTFAPS
-70 SPTPVLAAGDASS
+70 PVLAEGDASS

-95 PGLTFHDGSLLTAED
+95 SGLTFHDGSPLTTDD

-121 RCPLVSDICAVVG
+121 RCPLVSDICAVVA

-140 ESATDGTLTFTLKSP
+140 EAGADGALTFTLKSP

-170 KATLTASLAR
+170 KATLESSLAR
-180 LQAKVQSADR
+180 LQAKVQAADR

-245 LNSAGEATGSRDDEQ
+245 LSSVGEPTGSRDDEG
-260 YARALYARLT
+260 YARALYVRLA
-270 ALEGLLLS
+270 ALESLLLA
-278 PTDGQLAAAFPL
+278 PTEGQLAAAFPL

-303 EFVERVPGTFVQ
+303 EFVERVPGSYVQ
-315 LAAFKGYALGVAP
+315 LASFKAFALGEPP
-328 MSAMTM
+328 MSAITL
-334 TVFASTA
+334 TIFTSST
-341 GVVKSFQGGGIDWA
+341 GVAKAYQGGAIDWA

-366 NVSSDATLLHTASLR
+366 TVSEDSTLLHVASLR
-381 GYNYLAFNTREGRL
+381 GYNYLAFNTRDGRI
-395 FANGVARRALASCV
+395 FANSVTRRAIASCV
-409 DIPAILTGATDD
+409 DLPAITAGATDG

-432 TSWAAENPAAAESTR
+432 TSWAAENPAAAETSR
-447 DVAGARAALV
+447 DVAGARAALI
-457 ADGWVAGQD
+457 ADGWTAGED
-466 GVFARAGV
+466 GIFARAGT

-489 SRAAQLIVDQVA
+489 VRAAQLIVDQVA

-508 VAELPFVTDIAARLR
+508 VAELPFTTDIAPRLR

-548 STGCPTEE
+548 SAACPTEE
-556 SPAGKNFVCWSNA
+556 APAGKNFVCWSSP
-569 RVDQLLA
+569 RVDELLA
-576 QGVSAGSVSSRVG
+576 QGVAAGSINSRVG
-589 IYATIQSIR
+589 IYATIQSLR

-604 LLLWGDPGYALIR
+604 LLLWGEPAYSLLR
-617 NRITWATRASDVQSP
+617 NRFTWPTREADIQSP

>member
-1 MRMHPSLKVLAAA
+1 MRRSLKILAAA
-14 LLTVTL
+14 LLTATL
-20 LPGCTIFSGRTLRVG
+20 ISGCSVFSARTIRAG

-41 GLELAYTDDASALVG
+41 GLELSYTDDASALVG
-56 SMVHAGLYRADASF
+56 SMVHAGLYRADATF
-70 SPTPVLAAGDASS
+70 APTPVLVTGDASS

-95 PGLTFHDGSLLTAED
+95 SGLTFHDGSPLTTDD

-140 ESATDGTLTFTLKSP
+140 EAGADGALTFTLKAP
-155 WAPWQTRGLTIPILP
+155 WAPWQTRGLTVPILP
-170 KATLTASLAR
+170 KATLAASLAR
-180 LQAKVQSADR
+180 LQEKVKSADR
-190 NAVSLTRENIAAD
+190 NAVSLTRDNIAAD
-203 IDGGGCAASGG
+203 IGGGGCAASGG

-245 LNSAGEATGSRDDEQ
+245 LNSAGEPTGSRDDEQ

-270 ALEGLLLS
+270 SLEALLLS
-278 PTDGQLAAAFPL
+278 PTEGQLAAAFPL
-290 LDVQSAPVGAGPY
+290 LDVQNSPIGAGPY
-303 EFVERVPGTFVQ
+303 EFVERVPGSYVQ
-315 LAAFKGYALGVAP
+315 LAAFKGFALGEPP
-328 MSAMTM
+328 MSAAAL
-334 TVFASTA
+334 TVFASPA
-341 GVVKSFQGGGIDWA
+341 GVVKAFQSGAIDWA

-366 NVSSDATLLHTASLR
+366 AVSDDATLLHAASLR
-381 GYNYLAFNTREGRL
+381 GYNYLAFNTRDGRI
-395 FANGVARRALASCV
+395 FANSVTRRALASCV
-409 DIPAILTGATDD
+409 DLPAVIAGATDN
-421 TGIKISSTVAP
+421 TGIAISSTVAP
-432 TSWAAENPAAAESTR
+432 TSWAAENPAAAETTR
-447 DVAGARAALV
+447 DVPGARAALI
-457 ADGWVAGQD
+457 ADGWVAGED
-466 GVFARAGV
+466 GVFTRAGT

-489 SRAAQLIVDQVA
+489 TRAAQLIVDQVA

-508 VAELPFVTDIAARLR
+508 VAELPFTTDIAPRLR

-533 AWQWSLDPDDSDIFA
+533 AWQWGLDPDDSDIFA
-548 STGCPTEE
+548 SNACPTEE
-556 SPAGKNFVCWSNA
+556 APAGKNFVCWSST

-576 QGVSAGSVSSRVG
+576 QGLSAGSISSRVG
-589 IYATIQSIR
+589 IYATVQSLR

-604 LLLWGDPGYALIR
+604 LLLWGDPGYALLR
-617 NRITWATRASDVQSP
+617 NRFIWATRATDLQSP